1 MKLNRQEKAIFNAL
15 RGGKPM
21 DRQIAQREYNVKAL
35 NKIISMLRKKGCDID
50 TDYVQWGEAF
60 WLGYTLKM
68 DDTGLFFG
76 GRTRCVT
83 TYVHIAVKAHT

>member
-50 TDYVQWGEAF
+50 TDYVQWGRSFLAR
-60 WLGYTLKM
+60 YTLKM
-68 DDTGLFFG
+68 DPTQDYFLEEEQD
-76 GRTRCVT
+76 
-83 TYVHIAVKAHT
+83 A